1 MNANDVAQYLQDHP
15 DFFEQHAELFSS
27 LRVPS
32 PHGSSAVSLADRQVG
47 GLRERLRASDAKLA
61 ELVRNARE
69 NEIISDNMLLWLRGL
84 LIERDPLRL
93 PDVLVKGLA
102 SGFTVPDVALRIW
115 GVDNPPAEAVESGW
129 AQPVA
134 TDDRSF
140 ANSLMAPYCGP
151 NSGFA
156 AAGWLSEHV
165 RSMALIPLR
174 VGAAPQA
181 FGLLVLG
188 SPDPAR
194 FAPSLGTGFLARI
207 GELAS
212 ASLSRLLPR

>member
-1 MNANDVAQYLQDHP
+1 MNAHDVAQYLQENP
-15 DFFEQHAELFSS
+15 EFFERHADLFAS

-32 PHGSSAVSLADRQVG
+32 PHGGSAVSLAERQVG
-47 GLRERLRASDAKLA
+47 GLRDRLRASDARLM

-69 NEIISDNMLLWLRGL
+69 NEIISENMFFWLRGL

-93 PDVLVKGLA
+93 PDMLTKTLA
-102 SGFTVPDVALRIW
+102 SSFTVPDVALRLW
-115 GVDNPPAEAVESGW
+115 GVDNAPAEAVESGW
-129 AQPVA
+129 AQPVP
-134 TDDRSF
+134 DDVRSF
-140 ANSLMAPYCGP
+140 VNSLMAPYCGL

-156 AAGWLSEHV
+156 VAGWLSEHV

-174 VGAAPQA
+174 VGVAPQA

-188 SPDPAR
+188 SPDPER

-207 GELAS
+207 GELSS

>member
-1 MNANDVAQYLQDHP
+1 MNAHDVAQYLKDNP
-15 DFFEQHAELFSS
+15 EFFEQHAELFAA

-32 PHGSSAVSLADRQVG
+32 PHGGAAVSLAERQVG
-47 GLRERLRASDAKLA
+47 GLRDRLRASDAKLA

-84 LIERDPLRL
+84 LIERDPQRL
-93 PDVLVKGLA
+93 PDVLTKTLA
-102 SGFTVPDVALRIW
+102 SGFTVPDVALRLW
-115 GVDNPPAEAVESGW
+115 GVDNAPADAEW

-174 VGAAPQA
+174 VGIAPQA

-188 SPDPAR
+188 SPDPDR
-194 FAPSLGTGFLARI
+194 FAPSLGTGFLSRI

-212 ASLSRLLPR
+212 AALSRLLPR